1 MAEIRYI
8 SELMGSETR
17 VTGNCRTR
25 AGIGNLLNRHNVGLF
40 SRLASM
46 LPSNWFF
53 VSQQLYFQVSDS
65 LDYRIIGGRQIIDA
79 AKGRPSHVNQD
90 KVRKYASF
98 RRIESAFEYLLFR
111 HPQHNAW

>member
-1 MAEIRYI
+1 MKGTNPVHKDFGGD
-8 SELMGSETR
+8 S
-17 VTGNCRTR
+17 
-25 AGIGNLLNRHNVGLF
+25 
-40 SRLASM
+40 
-46 LPSNWFF
+46 
-53 VSQQLYFQVSDS
+53 VSDS